1 MHIRENVHVHAHT
14 KHITH
19 IKCNTYQ
26 EVCVYAHENTH
37 KHTLHCTVK
46 HSIQTKKK
54 LCVLFLNEI
63 SLRFSSSYYF
73 SIIKK
78 IIIKIL
84 HKDII
89 INHIWSF
96 HCLNI
101 EKKKNHKGNGLKIP
115 IHYHNKLL
123 SKKDIFFK
131 TSWSLDKVYA
141 CIHECLLNR

>member
-73 SIIKK
+73 FY
-78 IIIKIL
+78 
-84 HKDII
+84 
-89 INHIWSF
+89 NQ
-96 HCLNI
+96 
-101 EKKKNHKGNGLKIP
+101 KNHYQNLTQGYYYKSYLI
-115 IHYHNKLL
+115 I
-123 SKKDIFFK
+123 
-131 TSWSLDKVYA
+131 SLFEY
-141 CIHECLLNR
+141 